1 MSKLE
6 LLITLIELE
15 IANLEAERR
24 LLREKNSD
32 VDRNSTDEPL
42 DSVSSK

>member
-32 VDRNSTDEPL
+32 IDRNSTDEPL